1 MSNILCRSKSFE
13 RKSRSKASTYPI
25 HVNVQRPDQP
35 IPSDWSRFMSSSGN
49 KTDLIR
55 FLARHWSE
63 DQAALHLKPGRT
75 IFVTVGKECWRFKV
89 TQEGQYVYSSVPE
102 LKSTQEES
110 DTRMFLHAHHAFSSG
125 YSTVVIRFMDTD
137 VFWLALGLLF
147 SLPGQVLLMT
157 GSKAKA
163 RVIDINKV
171 AASLGQRVCM
181 ALIGLHAFTGCDA
194 ISAFS
199 GNCKRKGLQ
208 LVRGSEEL
216 ADAMAAL
223 GFSFTASETAL
234 LSGKLFACAMYG
246 EKDGSRDINQV
257 RYRLFCDPQKAREP
271 RQLRLAENSI
281 RVDPEQIGS
290 PEPQLSCSSVET
302 LIDLFMSE

>member
-1 MSNILCRSKSFE
+1 
-13 RKSRSKASTYPI
+13 
-25 HVNVQRPDQP
+25 
-35 IPSDWSRFMSSSGN
+35 
-49 KTDLIR
+49 
-55 FLARHWSE
+55 
-63 DQAALHLKPGRT
+63 
-75 IFVTVGKECWRFKV
+75 
-89 TQEGQYVYSSVPE
+89 
-102 LKSTQEES
+102 
-110 DTRMFLHAHHAFSSG
+110 
-125 YSTVVIRFMDTD
+125 
-137 VFWLALGLLF
+137 
-147 SLPGQVLLMT
+147 
-157 GSKAKA
+157 
-163 RVIDINKV
+163 
-171 AASLGQRVCM
+171 M

-290 PEPQLSCSSVET
+290 PKPQLSCSSVET